1 LPSIYRYILTH
12 DHGVA
17 PCPQGGTITLAT
29 CKPVIRRCASVGDW
43 VIGFRPGSMERGL
56 VLWAGRVAEKM
67 THGEYQR
74 RHPERLDAVYA
85 ENPNGTYRRLLKDY
99 HPTASE
105 MARDLSAPVLLFEAE
120 GVYLNGQPE
129 LLPEDLMHIAASGR
143 GHRVGG
149 TSAKDEARLTAWLST
164 LTSSWPEPSNRV
176 RSCAERL
183 KSVEVRTRH
192 RGGCSIMPEHEKPIA
207 FQRPSCGTSNGKD
220 LH

>member
-1 LPSIYRYILTH
+1 VVARIYRYILTH

-85 ENPNGTYRRLLKDY
+85 EEPNGTYRRLVKDY

-105 MARDLSAPVLLFEAE
+105 MARDLSAPVLLFGVD

-129 LLPEDLMHIAASGR
+129 LLPEDLMHLAASGR

-149 TSAKDEARLTAWLST
+149 TNANDEAHLAAWLST
-164 LTSSWPEPSNRV
+164 LTSSWPEPARRAS
-176 RSCAERL
+176 SCAPR
-183 KSVEVRTRH
+183 
-192 RGGCSIMPEHEKPIA
+192 
-207 FQRPSCGTSNGKD
+207 QRGKD
-220 LH
+220 ICSPSSLRACASPAAT

>member
-1 LPSIYRYILTH
+1 MLLQPNFMRGNSEDQRMPKIYRYILTH
-12 DHGVA
+12 DYGVA
-17 PCPQGGTITLAT
+17 PCPQGGRITLAT

-74 RHPERLDAVYA
+74 RHPERLDAVYT
-85 ENPNGTYRRLLKDY
+85 ESPNGSYRRLVKDY

-105 MARDLSAPVLLFEAE
+105 MARDLSAPVLLFGGD

-129 LLPEDLMHIAASGR
+129 PLPEDLMHIAASGR

-149 TSAKDEARLTAWLST
+149 TDARDEARLEAWLST
-164 LTSSWPEPSNRV
+164 LTSSWQEPSQQAN
-176 RSCAERL
+176 SCAPGPKRKNNCSPPPRQACTAL
-183 KSVEVRTRH
+183 RSVTR
-192 RGGCSIMPEHEKPIA
+192 
-207 FQRPSCGTSNGKD
+207 
-220 LH
+220 

>member
-1 LPSIYRYILTH
+1 MQYISIDFNLYIIYVKLGVPKIYRYILTH

-85 ENPNGTYRRLLKDY
+85 ESPNGTYRRLVKDY

-105 MARDLSAPVLLFEAE
+105 MARDLSAPVLIFD

-129 LLPEDLMHIAASGR
+129 PLPEDLMHIAASGR

-149 TSAKDEARLTAWLST
+149 TNARDEELLMAWLST
-164 LTSSWPEPSNRV
+164 LTSSRPEPSRRPKSCV
-176 RSCAERL
+176 PLQRSKRN
-183 KSVEVRTRH
+183 
-192 RGGCSIMPEHEKPIA
+192 CS
-207 FQRPSCGTSNGKD
+207 PSPVVGQFEIKGAI
-220 LH
+220 